1 MLRRV
6 AALLLIAT
14 SGWLLYQTTEHFV
27 GIGMEGLTDRLLKK
41 IGDVDF
47 VLPSVGGV
55 LGLLGGLV
63 VLFGGVGG
71 AALALVGGVI
81 AAGFSL
87 YVGKAFWTGSLDIW
101 NNEAIVGLTI
111 LILAGL
117 AALMG
122 RD

>member
-14 SGWLLYQTTEHFV
+14 SGWLLYQTTEHFI
-27 GIGMEGLTDRLLKK
+27 GIEIEGLTDRFVKK
-41 IGDVDF
+41 IGDVNF
-47 VLPSVGGV
+47 VLPAIGGV

-87 YVGKAFWTGSLDIW
+87 YIGKSFWTGSLDIW
-101 NNEAIVGLTI
+101 NNEAVVGLTI
-111 LILAGL
+111 LILAAL

>member
-6 AALLLIAT
+6 AALLLIAS
-14 SGWLLYQTTEHFV
+14 SGWLLYQTTDHF
-27 GIGMEGLTDRLLKK
+27 IGAEMTGLSDRFFSKLS
-41 IGDVDF
+41 DVNF
-47 VLPSVGGV
+47 ILPAIGGV
-55 LGLLGGLV
+55 LGLLGGLI

-87 YVGKAFWTGSLDIW
+87 YIGKSFWTGSLDIW
-101 NNEAIVGLTI
+101 NNEAVVGLAI